1 MFSEGL
7 RVVPA
12 TDGIQAG
19 GTSNL
24 QPHQTDVTGKLGT
37 RLLLAIGIQSGKVGS
52 LVGVRP

>member
-37 RLLLAIGIQSGKVGS
+37 RLLLAIGIRSGKVGS